1 MRQEKDSMG
10 VFEIPDEVY
19 YGVQTARAIDN
30 FPISGIKADPDFIK
44 ASVYIKKAAAKVNAD
59 LNQLDKKLS
68 DAIIKAADEVLNG
81 KLFENFVVDV
91 YQAGAGTSHNMNVN
105 EVLANRAAEI
115 LGGKKGDSKLV
126 SPNDHVNCAQSTND
140 FFPTA
145 MRLAALIK
153 SKELL
158 ETIEKCSKTFAKKG
172 EEFFPIIKSGR
183 THLQDAVPVRL
194 GREFQVYSR
203 SLNDHKIRLE
213 NAFNELKVLG
223 IGGTA
228 AGTGLNAHPQYQPKI
243 VSELSKL
250 MNCDLQGASDLMLA
264 MQSMAPFVSV
274 ASALRN
280 LSLDLTK
287 ICNDLRLMDSGPTTG
302 LSEIKLPA
310 VQPGSSIMPGKVNPS
325 MIEMMNQVCFQVIG
339 CATTIDYCSQAGQ
352 FELNVMMPVINFNL
366 LHSIKIFTNAL
377 DSWNEKCVKGIAAN
391 PDRCRKYGEGSVSN
405 ATALN
410 PLIGYLQTAEI
421 VKEAVSTGK
430 LIKDICLEKNLVEK
444 AKLEEALNLEKQVGK

>member
-10 VFEIPDEVY
+10 VFDIPDDVY
-19 YGVQTARAIDN
+19 YGVQTARAIEN

-59 LNQLDKKLS
+59 LNQIDKKLS
-68 DAIIKAADEVLNG
+68 EAIIKAADEVLGG
-81 KLFENFVVDV
+81 KLSENFVVDV
-91 YQAGAGTSHNMNVN
+91 YQAGAGTSHNMNLN

-115 LGGKKGDSKLV
+115 LGGKKGDYKLI

-145 MRLAALIK
+145 MRIAALIK
-153 SKELL
+153 SKELFSVL
-158 ETIEKCSKTFAKKG
+158 DKCSRSLENKG
-172 EEFFPIIKSGR
+172 DEFSTIIKSGR

-194 GREFQVYSR
+194 GREFQVYSKLFHEHR
-203 SLNDHKIRLE
+203 VRIE
-213 NAFNELKVLG
+213 NAFSELKVLG

-228 AGTGLNAHPQYQPKI
+228 AGTGLNAHPEYQSRIVTELGHLTKI
-243 VSELSKL
+243 
-250 MNCDLQGASDLMLA
+250 DLQCASDLMLS

-274 ASALRN
+274 SSALRN
-280 LSLDLTK
+280 FVLDLTK

-325 MIEMMNQVCFQVIG
+325 IIEMMNQVSYQVLG

-352 FELNVMMPVINFNL
+352 FELNVTMPVINFNF
-366 LHSIKIFTNAL
+366 LHSIKILTNAVRVF
-377 DSWNEKCVKGIAAN
+377 DEKCIKGITAN
-391 PDRCRKYGEGSVSN
+391 AGRCRKYAESSVSN

-410 PLIGYLQTAEI
+410 PILGYLNTAEI
-421 VKEAVSTGK
+421 VKEAVKTGK
-430 LIKDICLEKNLVEK
+430 TIKEICLEKKLVDK
-444 AKLEEALNLEKQVGK
+444 SKLEEVLNLEKQAGK